1 MDAGSKRKN
10 HGDTLIRD
18 HLPAEVGFKDS
29 PIRVKSLI
37 SHSKGFSSLCTA
49 NFVIAKNESG
59 CPPSAPRQVWKIST
73 APSIIRETKK
83 PDQIENLSMNKI
95 LYVITYEI
103 FYEFS
108 EIIGGLL
115 FRVTST
121 KRLDRLLGDSLHYNY
136 YRCIQDSGSPPKGLK
151 ILNTLRVRLYAV
163 PGGIHPV

>member
-1 MDAGSKRKN
+1 M
-10 HGDTLIRD
+10 TLESLGIR
-18 HLPAEVGFKDS
+18 LR
-29 PIRVKSLI
+29 ITRL
-37 SHSKGFSSLCTA
+37 
-49 NFVIAKNESG
+49 
-59 CPPSAPRQVWKIST
+59 
-73 APSIIRETKK
+73 
-83 PDQIENLSMNKI
+83 I

-103 FYEFS
+103 FYELS

-136 YRCIQDSGSPPKGLK
+136 YRYIQDSSSPPKSLK